1 MNETLPDRAESVT
14 AEQKRAA
21 LEAVLR
27 SNTFARADQ
36 LKIFLKYVCEME
48 IAGHG
53 HELSEYLIG
62 VEALGRPSQY
72 SPGDD
77 SAVRNRA
84 FALRKKL
91 QEFYER
97 EKPDAPVRIELHK
110 GSYCPHFVEG
120 DTVGKSN
127 SISGNGESIPQ
138 EPSSAPSQA
147 GGQGSESI
155 VQALMFERATEAV
168 PAPREV
174 VIIDEKKRSLLS
186 FMAGVIITAIVA
198 VAIYLTIGARRGA
211 GSARPGISPIL
222 AEAWGPILGSQSDV
236 LICVANPPSFSAHSI
251 AGTQTNDP
259 LFRDPGLKPL
269 PKELLDWYRQRFPA
283 SDDQDHFLTIT
294 TNATYWGDSIGA
306 MTALKTLTSAGIIPQ
321 IFPEKVVAVPTLR
334 RRNVI
339 LFGAPEYSPAVAHF
353 LEKCPLT
360 VKYLDSII
368 SRDAGR
374 TATAL
379 YSGRRDAQYRTTQ
392 VYGLITVLPND
403 GSAEHPRR
411 TIIFSGVNSAGT
423 QAAAEFFSAPEYLT
437 ELRKRLNSE
446 GHNHFPPAYQ
456 VVVSAE
462 TDDNIMLNFKYE
474 THRLL
479 PD

>member
-1 MNETLPDRAESVT
+1 MNETIPDRAESVT
-14 AEQKRAA
+14 AEQKQAA
-21 LEAVLR
+21 LDAVLR

-36 LKIFLKYVCEME
+36 LKIFLKYICEME

-53 HELSEYLIG
+53 HELSEYMIG

-97 EKPDAPVRIELHK
+97 EKPDSPIRIELHK
-110 GSYCPHFVEG
+110 GSYCPHFVGAAAIE
-120 DTVGKSN
+120 KSN
-127 SISGNGESIPQ
+127 GNETSIAQ
-138 EPSSAPSQA
+138 ETLEPLVPAP
-147 GGQGSESI
+147 
-155 VQALMFERATEAV
+155 LPEAIQ
-168 PAPREV
+168 APREV
-174 VIIDEKKRSLLS
+174 VIVDKRYERKKSLLI
-186 FMAGVIITAIVA
+186 FMAGVTITAIVA
-198 VAIYLTIGARRGA
+198 TAIYLTIAARRGA
-211 GSARPGISPIL
+211 GPARQEISPIL
-222 AEAWGPILGSQSDV
+222 AEAWGPILGSHADV
-236 LICVANPPSFSAHSI
+236 LILVANPPGFSAHSI
-251 AGTQTNDP
+251 AGAQTDNS
-259 LFRDPGLKPL
+259 LLKDPGIRPL
-269 PKELLDWYRQRFPA
+269 PKELLDWYKQRYPA
-283 SDDQDHFLTIT
+283 PDNQEQFLTIT

-306 MTALKTLTSAGIIPQ
+306 MTALKILTSAGVSSQ
-321 IFPEKVVAVPTLR
+321 ILPEKVVAAPVLR

-339 LFGAPEYSPAVAHF
+339 LFGAPEYSPAVAHY

-368 SRDAGR
+368 SRGDGQ
-374 TATAL
+374 TATTL
-379 YSGRRDAQYRTTQ
+379 YSARRNAQYRLTQ

-403 GSAEHPRR
+403 GSAEQPRR
-411 TIIFSGVNSAGT
+411 IVIFSGVNSAGA
-423 QAAAEFFSAPEYLT
+423 QAAAEFFSAPENLT

-446 GHNHFPPAYQ
+446 GHNHFPLAYQ

-479 PD
+479 PE

>member
-1 MNETLPDRAESVT
+1 MNETSPYRAEPVT
-14 AEQKRAA
+14 AEQKQAA
-21 LEAVLR
+21 LEAVLG

-53 HELSEYLIG
+53 RELSEYLIG

-91 QEFYER
+91 QEYYER
-97 EKPDAPVRIELHK
+97 ENPEAPVRIELHK
-110 GSYCPHFVEG
+110 GSYCPRFVE
-120 DTVGKSN
+120 VAALGKAD
-127 SISGNGESIPQ
+127 GNGALTSQ
-138 EPSSAPSQA
+138 EPSSASSQQSSQIP
-147 GGQGSESI
+147 GPL
-155 VQALMFERATEAV
+155 VPALLPEAI
-168 PAPREV
+168 PAPRE
-174 VIIDEKKRSLLS
+174 IFIGDEGKRSLRS
-186 FMAGVIITAIVA
+186 FIAGVIITAIVA
-198 VAIYLTIGARRGA
+198 GAIYLTIGARRVA
-211 GSARPGISPIL
+211 GPARPAVAPIL
-222 AEAWGPILGSQSDV
+222 AEAWGPILGPHAEV
-236 LICVANPPSFSAHSI
+236 LICVANPPSISAHSTSG
-251 AGTQTNDP
+251 AQTNSP
-259 LFRDPGLKPL
+259 LFKDPGLRPM
-269 PKELLDWYRQRFPA
+269 PGELLDWYKQRYPA
-283 SDDQDHFLTIT
+283 PDDQSHFLTIT

-306 MTALKTLTSAGIIPQ
+306 MTALKTLTSAGIVPQ
-321 IFPEKVVAVPTLR
+321 ILPEKVVTVPTLR

-368 SRDAGR
+368 SRDAGG
-374 TATAL
+374 TPTAL
-379 YSGRRDAQYRTTQ
+379 YAGRRDSQYRMTQ

-403 GSAEHPRR
+403 GSPEHPRR
-411 TIIFSGVNSAGT
+411 TVIFSGVNSAGA
-423 QAAAEFFSAPEYLT
+423 QAAAEFFSAPENLT
-437 ELRKRLNSE
+437 EFRKRLNSE
-446 GHNHFPPAYQ
+446 GHKHFPTAYQ

-479 PD
+479 HD

>member
-1 MNETLPDRAESVT
+1 MSETLPHRAESVT
-14 AEQKRAA
+14 AEQKQAA

-53 HELSEYLIG
+53 HELSEYMIG

-97 EKPDAPVRIELHK
+97 EKPDSPVRIELHK
-110 GSYCPHFVEG
+110 GSYCPRFVEG
-120 DTVGKSN
+120 AALDKAN
-127 SISGNGESIPQ
+127 GNDESLSQ
-138 EPSSAPSQA
+138 EPPAPAPQVPSGA
-147 GGQGSESI
+147 LVPASI
-155 VQALMFERATEAV
+155 YEKTPEAV
-168 PAPREV
+168 PA
-174 VIIDEKKRSLLS
+174 IIGNEKKWSLRS
-186 FMAGVIITAIVA
+186 FMAGAIITAIIAGV
-198 VAIYLTIGARRGA
+198 IYLMIGAKRGA
-211 GSARPGISPIL
+211 SPARPAISPIL
-222 AEAWGPILGSQSDV
+222 AEAWGPILSPHSEA
-236 LICVANPPSFSAHSI
+236 LICVANPPSFSTHSVS
-251 AGTQTNDP
+251 ALRPFTAPYSNDP
-259 LFRDPGLKPL
+259 GIRLMPN
-269 PKELLDWYRQRFPA
+269 ELLAWYNQRYQTPE
-283 SDDQDHFLTIT
+283 DTVHFLSIT

-306 MTALKTLTSAGIIPQ
+306 MTALKTLTSAGVIPQ
-321 IFPEKVVAVPTLR
+321 VFPEKVVAVPTMR
-334 RRNVI
+334 RRNLI
-339 LFGAPEYSPAVAHF
+339 LFGAPEYSPAVAHY

-368 SRDAGR
+368 SQGDGQ
-374 TATAL
+374 TAITL
-379 YSGRRDAQYRTTQ
+379 YSARRNAQYRLTQ

-403 GSAEHPRR
+403 GSAEQPRR
-411 TIIFSGVNSAGT
+411 IVIFSGVNSAGA
-423 QAAAEFFSAPEYLT
+423 QAAAEFFSAPENLT

-479 PD
+479 TN

>member
-1 MNETLPDRAESVT
+1 MNETLPHRAESVT
-14 AEQKRAA
+14 AEQKQAA

-36 LKIFLKYVCEME
+36 LKTFLKYVCEME

-91 QEFYER
+91 HEFYER

-120 DTVGKSN
+120 PAVEKSN
-127 SISGNGESIPQ
+127 GNEASTSHEPIP
-138 EPSSAPSQA
+138 PSSQ
-147 GGQGSESI
+147 
-155 VQALMFERATEAV
+155 MFNP
-168 PAPREV
+168 PAPAPLPEAIPAAREV
-174 VIIDEKKRSLLS
+174 VIVSERKRSLLS
-186 FMAGVIITAIVA
+186 FMAGVIVTMAVA
-198 VAIYLTIGARRGA
+198 AAIYLLIGAGRGA
-211 GSARPGISPIL
+211 VPARPETSPIL
-222 AEAWGPILGSQSDV
+222 SEAWGPIMEPHAEV

-251 AGTQTNDP
+251 AVAQTDDP
-259 LFRDPGLKPL
+259 LFKDPELRPL
-269 PKELLDWYRQRFPA
+269 PKELLDWYKQRYPA
-283 SDDQDHFLTIT
+283 PDDQGHYLTIT

-321 IFPEKVVAVPTLR
+321 IFPEKVVTVPTLR

-339 LFGAPEYSPAVAHF
+339 LFGAPEYSPAVAHY

-368 SRDAGR
+368 SRGDGQ

-379 YSGRRDAQYRTTQ
+379 YSGRRDAQYRMTQ

-403 GSAEHPRR
+403 SSAEHPRR
-411 TIIFSGVNSAGT
+411 TIIFSGVNSAGA
-423 QAAAEFFSAPEYLT
+423 QAAAEFFSAPENLT

-479 PD
+479 SN

>member
-1 MNETLPDRAESVT
+1 MAEPVT
-14 AEQKRAA
+14 AEQKQAA

-53 HELSEYLIG
+53 HELSEYMIG

-91 QEFYER
+91 QEYYER
-97 EKPDAPVRIELHK
+97 EKPDALIRIELHK
-110 GSYCPHFVEG
+110 GSYCPRFVDVAALE
-120 DTVGKSN
+120 KSN
-127 SISGNGESIPQ
+127 GNGVLTSQ
-138 EPSSAPSQA
+138 EPAPASSQPSPQTY
-147 GGQGSESI
+147 ES
-155 VQALMFERATEAV
+155 LV
-168 PAPREV
+168 PALRPEAIPAPPKV
-174 VIIDEKKRSLLS
+174 LIWDERKRSLRS
-186 FMAGVIITAIVA
+186 FLAGVIVTAILA
-198 VAIYLTIGARRGA
+198 GAIYLSISAKRGA
-211 GSARPGISPIL
+211 GLARPGISPIL
-222 AEAWGPILGSQSDV
+222 AEAWGPILGPHAEV
-236 LICVANPPSFSAHSI
+236 LICVANPPSISAHSV
-251 AGTQTNDP
+251 AGGQTYSP
-259 LFRDPGLKPL
+259 LFRDPGIRPL
-269 PKELLDWYRQRFPA
+269 PRELLDWYKQRYPGP
-283 SDDQDHFLTIT
+283 DDQSHFLTIT

-306 MTALKTLTSAGIIPQ
+306 MTALKTLTSAGVIPQ
-321 IFPEKVVAVPTLR
+321 IFPEKVITVPTLR

-368 SRDAGR
+368 SQGAGQ

-379 YSGRRDAQYRTTQ
+379 YSGRRDAQYRMTQ

-411 TIIFSGVNSAGT
+411 TIIFSGVNSAGA
-423 QAAAEFFSAPEYLT
+423 QAAAEFFSAPENLI
-437 ELRKRLNSE
+437 ELRNRLNSE
-446 GHNHFPPAYQ
+446 GHNQFPPAYQ

>member
-1 MNETLPDRAESVT
+1 MNETLPYRAEPVT
-14 AEQKRAA
+14 AEQKQAA

-110 GSYCPHFVEG
+110 GSYCPRFVECAALE
-120 DTVGKSN
+120 KSN
-127 SISGNGESIPQ
+127 GNDPSISH
-138 EPSSAPSQA
+138 EPVPAVAQA
-147 GGQGSESI
+147 FGPL
-155 VQALMFERATEAV
+155 VPALLPEAI
-168 PAPREV
+168 PAPREALKR
-174 VIIDEKKRSLLS
+174 DERKRSLWS
-186 FMAGVIITAIVA
+186 FMAGVIITAIA
-198 VAIYLTIGARRGA
+198 AGAIYLTIGARRGA
-211 GSARPGISPIL
+211 SPARPGIAPIL
-222 AEAWGPILGSQSDV
+222 AEAWGPILGPHAEV
-236 LICVANPPSFSAHSI
+236 LICVANPPSISAHS
-251 AGTQTNDP
+251 ADAAQTDVP
-259 LFRDPGLKPL
+259 LLRDPGMRLL
-269 PKELLDWYRQRFPA
+269 PRELLDWYKQRYPGPA
-283 SDDQDHFLTIT
+283 DQRHFLTIT

-306 MTALKTLTSAGIIPQ
+306 MTVLKTLTSAGVIPQ

-368 SRDAGR
+368 SQGAGQ
-374 TATAL
+374 TAPAR
-379 YSGRRDAQYRTTQ
+379 YSGTRDAQYRMTQ

-411 TIIFSGVNSAGT
+411 TVIFSGVNSAGA
-423 QAAAEFFSAPEYLT
+423 QAAAEFFSAPENLT

-479 PD
+479 PN

>member
-1 MNETLPDRAESVT
+1 MNETSPYRAESVT
-14 AEQKRAA
+14 AEQKQAA

-27 SNTFARADQ
+27 SSTFARADQ

-53 HELSEYLIG
+53 HELSEYMIG

-110 GSYCPHFVEG
+110 GSYCPRFVEG
-120 DTVGKSN
+120 GALEKLNGNET
-127 SISGNGESIPQ
+127 SILQ
-138 EPSSAPSQA
+138 EPSPASAQTSGPLAPAQ
-147 GGQGSESI
+147 
-155 VQALMFERATEAV
+155 MFMRTTEAILAT
-168 PAPREV
+168 PEV
-174 VIIDEKKRSLLS
+174 VIGNERKRSLLS
-186 FMAGVIITAIVA
+186 FIAGVVITAIVA
-198 VAIYLTIGARRGA
+198 GAIYLTIGVRRGS
-211 GSARPGISPIL
+211 GPARPGISPIV
-222 AEAWGPILGSQSDV
+222 AEAWGPILGPYSEV
-236 LICVANPPSFSAHSI
+236 LICVANPPGFSAHPVGALRPSS
-251 AGTQTNDP
+251 T
-259 LFRDPGLKPL
+259 LFKDPGARPM
-269 PKELLDWYRQRFPA
+269 PGELLDLYNQRYPA
-283 SDDQDHFLTIT
+283 ADDQSHFLTIT

-306 MTALKTLTSAGIIPQ
+306 MTALKILTSAGITPQ

-368 SRDAGR
+368 SQIKGQP
-374 TATAL
+374 ATVL
-379 YSGRRDAQYRTTQ
+379 YSARRDAQYRLTQ

-411 TIIFSGVNSAGT
+411 TIIFSGVNSAGA
-423 QAAAEFFSAPEYLT
+423 QAAAEFFSAPENLT

-462 TDDNIMLNFKYE
+462 TDDNILLNFKYE

-479 PD
+479 SN